1 MQAQRYL
8 PSNVMAQ
15 SSKLCSSPASALFE
29 QQLHTCNHEWQPDR
43 SDTCFSEF
51 QDLRNPGLVS
61 CHDGWRVCHKQE
73 CFYFLSRPLPT
84 SYTSRFTD
92 ASRWW
97 KEIRKYVGLIRFCLV
112 TRILPRML
120 FCFWKGVGLRIPL
133 YLGSSFIAHIV
144 RCEAKRLRCLRLLLS
159 SSKSLIKHFERPNE
173 PLSKAHQSAGE
184 TKKTWWEERSRV
196 ELQEMISGMRDE
208 KGSDK

>member
-1 MQAQRYL
+1 MKLNWCLHDKDCEVCYHASTHQIVKQWPFALKLTLATEEHYQWKTQRNL
-8 PSNVMAQ
+8 PKNVMAQ
-15 SSKLCSSPASALFE
+15 SSRLCSSPASALFK
-29 QQLHTCNHEWQPDR
+29 QQLHTCNHEWQPDG

-97 KEIRKYVGLIRFCLV
+97 TEIRKYVGWL
-112 TRILPRML
+112 
-120 FCFWKGVGLRIPL
+120 
-133 YLGSSFIAHIV
+133 A
-144 RCEAKRLRCLRLLLS
+144 
-159 SSKSLIKHFERPNE
+159 
-173 PLSKAHQSAGE
+173 SA
-184 TKKTWWEERSRV
+184 
-196 ELQEMISGMRDE
+196 
-208 KGSDK
+208 